1 MASRG
6 IPSRNTVYGSSPSLN
21 FWSPSSVF
29 CRYSFYCINHFF
41 NSCIRLSLTPVRVIF
56 LEVNRCHIAA
66 ATVPDI
72 KTEALCILISCTHHF
87 STVNVCLGGLG
98 GFRRSGRS
106 RGATARGTGRAGVSS
121 VTRARVTRV
130 AGISS
135 VPSIATRG
143 GFGCGNLLVALVVC
157 PRLISGA
164 ATGGLLGACTPLTV
178 RAYAVPALE
187 FLHLC
192 GGQRTVIVA
201 GCCGL
206 LGSGLT
212 SGFVS
217 GLVSGFVVSCLLSA
231 GF

>member
-87 STVNVCLGGLG
+87 NTVNVRFSRLGGLRRRG
-98 GFRRSGRS
+98 GS
-106 RGATARGTGRAGVSS
+106 RGTTTRGTGRAGVSS
-121 VTRARVTRV
+121 VTRTRVTRI
-130 AGISS
+130 AGIASVAS
-135 VPSIATRG
+135 VPSVATRG
-143 GFGCGNLLVALVVC
+143 VFGGGNLLVALVVR
-157 PRLISGA
+157 PRLISSPR
-164 ATGGLLGACTPLTV
+164 L
-178 RAYAVPALE
+178 R
-187 FLHLC
+187 
-192 GGQRTVIVA
+192 RT
-201 GCCGL
+201 
-206 LGSGLT
+206 
-212 SGFVS
+212 
-217 GLVSGFVVSCLLSA
+217 SA
-231 GF
+231 GAPSPVRWSENRYRSWVLRASGAPA